1 MKPRPRIL
9 TVDDQPENLL
19 ILEDLLGIHYDV
31 EVARGGQEALALL
44 DAGPPVD
51 LILLDVVMPAL
62 DGFEICRR
70 IKLSPD
76 HRHIPVIFLTSLDS
90 VADEEYGL
98 SLGAEDFIHKPF
110 SPPVVMARV
119 RNHLKLGQATRQLR
133 EHNEQL
139 ERLVA
144 ARTEEVRRQ
153 TVQLVRREQDL
164 VAAQDATIM
173 AFCALAETRDNETG
187 NHILRTRHYIK
198 ALAQALKDHPQYR
211 REMSDEL
218 ILLLYKSAPLH
229 DLGKVGI
236 PDSVLLKPGPLNP
249 QEWEIMKRHCEFGRD
264 AIDMAAR
271 ELGSSED
278 FLRCARQIA
287 YSHHE
292 RWNGKGYPQ
301 GLAGTAIP
309 LSARLMAIADV
320 YDALISSRV
329 YKPAFPP
336 EQAKAMILSERGNQ
350 FDPQLVDVFG
360 EIAGAFDE
368 IAALYRDPPY
378 RGLHHPVSGWVAAN
392 VGLAAT
398 REPNKA

>member
-1 MKPRPRIL
+1 MNSRPHIL

-19 ILEDLLGIHYDV
+19 ILQDLLGVHYDV
-31 EVARGGQEALALL
+31 QTARSGTEALALL
-44 DAGPPVD
+44 ASGPPLD

-62 DGFEICRR
+62 DGFEVCRR
-70 IKLSPD
+70 IKAAPEY
-76 HRHIPVIFLTSLDS
+76 RHIPVIFLTSLDS

-110 SPPVVMARV
+110 SPPVVLARV
-119 RNHLKLGQATRQLR
+119 RNHLKLGHATRQLR
-133 EHNEQL
+133 EQNEQL

-144 ARTEEVRRQ
+144 ARTAEVQNQAAELLRRG
-153 TVQLVRREQDL
+153 QDL

-198 ALAQALKDHPQYR
+198 VLAEALKDHPRYR
-211 REMSDEL
+211 STLSDEF
-218 ILLLYKSAPLH
+218 ILLLFKSAPLH

-236 PDSVLLKPGPLNP
+236 PDAVLLKPGPLNP
-249 QEWEIMKRHCEFGRD
+249 EEWAIMKRHCEFGRD

-278 FLRCARQIA
+278 FLRCAREIA

-292 RWNGKGYPQ
+292 RWDGKGYPE
-301 GLAGTAIP
+301 GLEGAAIP
-309 LSARLMAIADV
+309 VSARLMAIADV
-320 YDALISSRV
+320 YDALISRRV

-336 EQAKAMILSERGNQ
+336 EQAKGMILNERGKQ
-350 FDPQLVDVFG
+350 FDPLIVDVFG
-360 EIAGAFDE
+360 EVAGAFDA
-368 IAALYRDPPY
+368 IAELYRDPPY
-378 RGLHHPVSGWVAAN
+378 RDLR
-392 VGLAAT
+392 LAAGGAV
-398 REPNKA
+398 REPTDGEPGVAKPR